1 MIMNQPHTHA
11 GDVVVALDGSPSG
24 RAALVWAAA
33 YARTTN
39 ARLQALRIV
48 TYDSPTVWVA
58 GVGKLDY
65 TVSAESEEHA
75 RSEVQDIFDSIGPEP
90 GWKLHFLDGWVGYEL
105 VRQSA
110 SARLL
115 VVGTQEHTGL
125 GRMLMGSVSHYC
137 LSRAECP
144 VVAVPAPVPPRRP
157 AESVTS
163 LEPRVPVIGRVPETM
178 VPKTMVSA
186 NGMSSIP

>member
-11 GDVVVALDGSPSG
+11 DDIIVALDGSPSG
-24 RAALVWAAA
+24 QAALVWAAA

-39 ARLQALRIV
+39 ARLQALHIV
-48 TYDSPTVWVA
+48 TYDSPTMWVA
-58 GVGKLDY
+58 GVGNLDY
-65 TVSAESEEHA
+65 AFSAESKA
-75 RSEVQDIFDSIGPEP
+75 KAWSEVQDIFHSIDPEP
-90 GWKLHFLDGWVGYEL
+90 GWKLHFLDGPVGHEL

-110 SARLL
+110 GARLL

-125 GRMLMGSVSHYC
+125 GRMLTGSVSHYC

-157 AESVTS
+157 AEAMQI
-163 LEPRVPVIGRVPETM
+163 LEPRVPVTGRVLETT
-178 VPKTMVSA
+178 VPKPIMSA
-186 NGMSSIP
+186 NGIISTP